1 MTPNQPLHDGDR
13 PRSGAGLFARKG
25 LIRRALR
32 YGGMIVILCVAIL
45 VAGFLVFADSVTGMR
60 PPETV
65 KADAIVV
72 LTGGYQRI
80 EQAIDLLK
88 RGYGERLLIS
98 GVNPATTPG
107 QIRKAIER
115 RAGCIRMLR
124 RHRLR
129 RYRYDRQRQ
138 RDGDLDPRQG
148 LSFGSGG
155 DEQLSPCP

>member
-32 YGGMIVILCVAIL
+32 YGGMIVILCAAVL

-72 LTGGYQRI
+72 LGAGSVLGEMAVLDGAPRSATCTTVTAVQAAGLAQRLFALD
-80 EQAIDLLK
+80 EDVQARAVGNDLAKTVDYAGFVELSLQYDK
-88 RGYGERLLIS
+88 
-98 GVNPATTPG
+98 VNSW
-107 QIRKAIER
+107 
-115 RAGCIRMLR
+115 L
-124 RHRLR
+124 
-129 RYRYDRQRQ
+129 
-138 RDGDLDPRQG
+138 
-148 LSFGSGG
+148 
-155 DEQLSPCP
+155 